1 MSWVEVDADGEQAAF
16 ATWSISGG
24 AITGTWQGVA
34 VVSDGSADLRN
45 NPDPMTGHLA
55 GNQVEL
61 EVGTDLSLV
70 GTISP
75 TSLVLH
81 YAGIESDV
89 SETLNFIPGS
99 AATYAV
105 AVAAVRRANGEQH
118 FDSPMKDDLREV
130 ANQMETYFTDNNM
143 YPSSITSVS
152 PGRLDVGGQTVQLT
166 NGDAVTLE
174 FVHADME
181 YCLVASNPATTTRWA
196 YDSSHGGLAAWTP
209 QSCQS

>member
-1 MSWVEVDADGEQAAF
+1 MASRQRSRRGAF
-16 ATWSISGG
+16 RGG

-34 VVSDGSADLRN
+34 VVSDGPADLRN

-75 TSLVLH
+75 KSLVLH
-81 YAGIESDV
+81 YAGVESDV

-105 AVAAVRRANGEQH
+105 AVASVRQAAGEQP
-118 FDSPMKDDLREV
+118 FDEAMKSDLREV
-130 ANQMETYFTDNNM
+130 ANQMETYYTDNNK

-152 PGRLDVGGQTVQLT
+152 HGRLDVGGQTVQLT
-166 NGDAVTLE
+166 NGDALKVE
-174 FVHADME
+174 FVHPDGE
-181 YCLVASNPATTTRWA
+181 YCLIASNPATATRWA
-196 YDSSHGGLAAWTP
+196 YDSTHGGVAAWTP
-209 QSCQS
+209 ESCKG